1 MRRLHIT
8 FLLSLSLSTAAVSNP
23 HTVKGRV
30 VDADSGQPISW
41 ATIRV
46 LDTTFATHC
55 DSAGFF
61 VQNLPSGIW
70 VLEVSHI
77 GYQLDRRSVKTDT
90 LTAPLVFELA
100 TKAIELTNAIMIH
113 GKHGSTSDHQP
124 FIDKKFPATETV
136 LDAIAG
142 VGLVRRANF
151 GLEPI
156 IRGTQAGRI
165 GIAIDGMKIFSA
177 CVDRMDPVSAY
188 VEIENLAKV
197 EIAKGGFDLS
207 QGQTIGGT
215 INLVTQKPIFERPL
229 SGQAEIGYESVS
241 HHRFGRS
248 IFNLARD
255 NLALRGSFSYRQ
267 ADDFKPG
274 GRERLNNSQYAKS
287 NFKFD
292 LSHRGVQH
300 QLNLSLLGDRA
311 WNIGYPA
318 LLMDASLARSHLI
331 SAEHTWTPSDLRL
344 NSARTR
350 IYLSSVD
357 HWMDDE
363 RRDIAGREFM
373 RNMNMW
379 MYGRTRTWGLLET
392 LIFAAPM
399 HRLELVFDLYQLSAF
414 ADMEMEMER
423 PDEDMAP
430 MYLHNLSD
438 IRRRHLALTAN
449 YNRTLADFLQWR
461 INLRFDRANQGLHDP
476 RSGSQLAEIWDSS
489 TFERIYSTLSLS
501 TTFEYDVQP
510 HIQLKLNLADGAR
523 IPTQLEN
530 YGFYLFDPSDDFI
543 YSGNPDLKPERS
555 RQLELSL
562 DYEKTDRRISIDLYY
577 NRISDY
583 ISGIAQDSTFKNYAN
598 IPSVHIYGGEV
609 STVLRLSEH
618 LQFTTVSNY
627 TLGYNS
633 TFDEPLP
640 YIPPLESRLDLGYE
654 QKRYGFAFSAR
665 AMMRQ
670 TRIAHRTTL
679 EDTTPGFIVYD
690 GRARFNFWRSVQ
702 LKAGV
707 ENIFDRFFYH
717 HLSVNNFPSPG
728 RNFTAALDVDF

>member
-1 MRRLHIT
+1 MQRLHIAL
-8 FLLSLSLSTAAVSNP
+8 FLSLSLSTAAVSNP
-23 HTVKGRV
+23 HTVQGRV

-46 LDTTFATHC
+46 LDTAFATHC

-61 VQNLPSGIW
+61 VQNLPSGAW
-70 VLEVSHI
+70 VLEISHI
-77 GYQLDRRSVKTDT
+77 GYQPDRRSVKVDT
-90 LTAPLVFELA
+90 LTASLVFELA
-100 TKAIELTNAIMIH
+100 TKAIELTDVIRIH
-113 GKHGSTSDHQP
+113 GKYGPTSDHQP

-156 IRGTQAGRI
+156 LRGTQAGRI
-165 GIAIDGMKIFSA
+165 GVAIDGMKIFSA

-197 EIAKGGFDLS
+197 EIAKGGFDLT

-215 INLVTQKPIFERPL
+215 INLVTQKPFFERPL

-274 GRERLNNSQYAKS
+274 GREALNNSQFAKS

-292 LSHRGVQH
+292 LARRGMQH

-311 WNIGYPA
+311 WDIGYPA
-318 LLMDASLARSHLI
+318 LLMDATLARSRLI

-363 RRDIAGREFM
+363 RRDIAHREFM
-373 RNMNMW
+373 RDMNMW

-399 HRLELVFDLYQLSAF
+399 HRLKLVFDLYQLSAF
-414 ADMEMEMER
+414 ADMEMVH
-423 PDEDMAP
+423 PGADMAP

-438 IRRRHLALTAN
+438 IRRRHLALTAD
-449 YNRTLADFLQWR
+449 YNRSLADFLQWR
-461 INLRFDRANQGLHDP
+461 INLRFDQANQSLHDP
-476 RSGSQLAEIWDSS
+476 RGVSQLAEIWSS
-489 TFERIYSTLSLS
+489 PTLKRIYSTLSLS

-523 IPTQLEN
+523 MPTQLES
-530 YGFYLFDPSDDFI
+530 YGFYLFDPSDGFF
-543 YSGNPDLKPERS
+543 YLGNPNLKPERS

-562 DYEKTDRRISIDLYY
+562 DYGKADRRISIDLYY

-583 ISGIAQDSTFKNYAN
+583 IAGIAQESIFKNYAN

-609 STVLRLSEH
+609 SAVLRFSEH
-618 LQFTTVSNY
+618 LQLTTVSNY
-627 TLGYNS
+627 TLGHNS

-654 QKRYGFAFSAR
+654 QKRYGFEFSAR

-690 GRARFNFWRSVQ
+690 GRARFDLRRSVQ
-702 LKAGV
+702 LKVGV
-707 ENIFDRFFYH
+707 KNIFDRFFYH
-717 HLSVNNFPSPG
+717 HLSVNNLPSPG
-728 RNFTAALDVDF
+728 RNFTAALDIDF